1 MNTHVQVYAYMLGS
15 MTLGYFRCGHEKMTP
30 EARES
35 PTCIENREAVG
46 ASEVTE
52 VRDRKQGAWFST
64 FKV

>member
-1 MNTHVQVYAYMLGS
+1 MNTHVQVYAYVLGN
-15 MTLGYFRCGHEKMTP
+15 MTLGFFRRSHVKMTP

-35 PTCIENREAVG
+35 LTCVENREAVS